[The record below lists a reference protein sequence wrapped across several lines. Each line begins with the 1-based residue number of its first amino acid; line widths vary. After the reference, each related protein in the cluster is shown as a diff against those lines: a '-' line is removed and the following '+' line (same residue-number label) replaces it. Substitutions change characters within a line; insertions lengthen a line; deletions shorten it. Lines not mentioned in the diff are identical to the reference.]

1 MPYDDRTMPARK
13 IAFVAGLL
21 GFVCMNAHPQ
31 SGPPPIPPVQSV
43 TPLGV
48 VVQDP
53 LVQGR
58 DGTWSAK
65 INGISYWI
73 FNDTALTQDNASGT
87 NFFSNSMAWTT
98 NLDAAS
104 GIDLSGNYLDA
115 SGAPAQFFP
124 FLPWEAAYNAAHDSS
139 HCTATPCGAN
149 IAIWPGPIVP
159 DPARNRALI
168 FFGEIWRTPGYSGW
182 ISMGEGVGIWQN
194 GKITRPVVSPGTP
207 YPTLL
212 FQGTEVGFTVGWV
225 VSGET
230 LYMYGNQSEFLSEN
244 TQVAKVDLADVT
256 TLSDWSYYAGNGTW
270 SPSASNA
277 VTVFN
282 GGDAGTSVFFD
293 SYLGMYVAV
302 YCGVENDNL
311 YYAVAYEPWGPWSAA
326 TQFYTGL
333 PGYQGNAD
341 YACFA
346 HPEFAAGNGQTQYV
360 TYVQDTGFLAQQI
373 QLLQLVFGPAP

>member
-1 MPYDDRTMPARK
+1 
-13 IAFVAGLL
+13 
-21 GFVCMNAHPQ
+21 
-31 SGPPPIPPVQSV
+31 
-43 TPLGV
+43 
-48 VVQDP
+48 
-53 LVQGR
+53 
-58 DGTWSAK
+58 
-65 INGISYWI
+65 
-73 FNDTALTQDNASGT
+73 
-87 NFFSNSMAWTT
+87 
-98 NLDAAS
+98 
-104 GIDLSGNYLDA
+104 
-115 SGAPAQFFP
+115 
-124 FLPWEAAYNAAHDSS
+124 
-139 HCTATPCGAN
+139 
-149 IAIWPGPIVP
+149 VP